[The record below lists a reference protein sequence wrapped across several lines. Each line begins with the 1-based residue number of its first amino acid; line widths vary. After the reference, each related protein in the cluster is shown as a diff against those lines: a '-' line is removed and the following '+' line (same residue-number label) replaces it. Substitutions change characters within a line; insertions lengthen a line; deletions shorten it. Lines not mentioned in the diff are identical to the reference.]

1 MATQP
6 PQKVIITCAITG
18 NLTRPEQSRYLPIT
32 PQQIADS
39 ALEAAEAGAAI
50 AHVHVR
56 DPDSGRP
63 SMSIELY
70 RDVMDRIRSRNRDLI
85 INLTTGPGGRFV
97 PSEDDPRIA
106 GPGTTLMAPER
117 RVEHVEILRPDI
129 CTLDFNTMN
138 SGGEVVI
145 NTPRNVRKMAERIR
159 AARVLPELELFDS
172 GDCHLAR
179 DLIAEGVLQAP
190 PLCTLVLGVKYGFN
204 ASPET
209 MLYARDLLPPGS
221 IWTGFGI
228 GRSEFPMVAQ
238 AWLLGGHVRVGMED
252 NLYLSKGVL
261 AKSNAELVT
270 HAADILR
277 SLGATIAS
285 SVDARALLGLS

>member
-32 PQQIADS
+32 PRQIADS

-50 AHVHVR
+50 AHIHVR

-70 RDVMDRIRSRNRDLI
+70 RDVMDRIRSRNRDLV

-106 GPGTTLMAPER
+106 GAGTTLMAPER

-129 CTLDFNTMN
+129 CTLDLNTMN

-252 NLYLSKGVL
+252 NLYISKGVL